1 LTYHTTGGTG
11 GFGTTSNT
19 GSTGLFG
26 QANTTQQQQPASTS
40 LFPQNQPAGGAFG
53 GGAFGVCYTIERVLQ
68 LTHFEQVPI
77 LLARN
82 HPYSGSLNN
91 NHNQPLVA
99 ALGCLGLSN
108 SRVLKAKLNRGLP
121 DCSEIN
127 QDLDRLTQ
135 PRRDSRNRVDVRCY
149 S

>member
-1 LTYHTTGGTG
+1 LTYHTTGSTG
-11 GFGTTSNT
+11 GFGTSSNT

-26 QANTTQQQQPASTS
+26 QTNTTQQQQPASTS
-40 LFPQNQPAGGAFG
+40 LFAQNQPAGSAFG
-53 GGAFGVCYTIERVLQ
+53 GGAFGVCYTIKRVLQ

-82 HPYSGSLNN
+82 HPYSGRPNN
-91 NHNQPLVA
+91 NQQQVV
-99 ALGCLGLSN
+99 ALGYLDLSN
-108 SRVLKAKLNRGLP
+108 SRALKAKLSRALP
-121 DCSEIN
+121 DCLEIN
-127 QDLDRLTQ
+127 QDSDRPTQ

>member
-1 LTYHTTGGTG
+1 MTYHTTGGTG
-11 GFGTTSNT
+11 GFGTTSNA

-26 QANTTQQQQPASTS
+26 QANTTQQQPTSTS
-40 LFPQNQPAGGAFG
+40 LFAQNQPAGSAFG

-82 HPYSGSLNN
+82 HPCSGRPNN
-91 NHNQPLVA
+91 SPQRVA
-99 ALGCLGLSN
+99 ASGCLDLSN
-108 SRVLKAKLNRGLP
+108 SRAPKAKLSRALP

-135 PRRDSRNRVDVRCY
+135 PRRDNRSRVDVRY